1 MKIEAREAKSMPIS
15 MSYASNRRNPS
26 CLVQAKNPS
35 MVPRATS
42 GSISMEAP
50 DSSLPTGLRRQTLA
64 IFAAW
69 LSLMVVSSTG
79 LAVSMQL

>member
-1 MKIEAREAKSMPIS
+1 M
-15 MSYASNRRNPS
+15 
-26 CLVQAKNPS
+26 QAKNPS

-50 DSSLPTGLRRQTLA
+50 GSSLPTGRRRQALA
-64 IFAAW
+64 ILVAW
-69 LSLMVVSSTG
+69 LSLIVVSSTG